1 MRVANDILIPELAR
15 LLQDGKEVRFTP
27 SGVSMRPFIEGD
39 QDSVILAPLTT
50 QPRIGDILLV
60 RVSDIKHQTSN
71 IKRSIT
77 NPQSPGTSSR
87 QTGGVASAEKG
98 QSPITNHQ
106 LPITYVL
113 HRLIRIT
120 NPSSLPSGEGRG
132 EAFILQGDGNLQGEE
147 QCRLEDIIGRVKRI
161 EYPSGRRK
169 PLTRGRIWYHLFPIR
184 RYLLKIYRHS
194 WLRWLYK

>member
-60 RVSDIKHQTSN
+60 RV
-71 IKRSIT
+71 T
-77 NPQSPGTSSR
+77 NPQLPGTSSR

-98 QSPITNHQ
+98 QSPIT
-106 LPITYVL
+106 YVL
-113 HRLIRIT
+113 HRLIRIEE
-120 NPSSLPSGEGRG
+120 NPLASRLSPL
-132 EAFILQGDGNLQGEE
+132 ALYILQGDGNLQGEE
-147 QCRLEDIIGRVKRI
+147 QCCLEDIIGRVKRI

-194 WLRWLYK
+194 WLKWFYK